1 MSSLQDKSVEPIA
14 LKAGVAPRT
23 LQEFLSQLKWD
34 QDKLRDRLQDIVR
47 TEHAGRHAIGIFD
60 ETSYVKKGDKT
71 PGVKRQWCG
80 AVGKEEN
87 CMVTVHLG
95 YACGE
100 FHCLLD
106 GELFLPEDWSAD
118 RQRCREA
125 GIPEAITYRP
135 KWQIA
140 LELLD
145 RAVRG
150 PRHPLRVAD
159 LRRRVR
165 RQARFLAQAWPR
177 ATSSS
182 SARSPAISPVGSRL
196 PAWSHDRSIAR
207 DVGAGVR
214 FRGWLP
220 TVPTLDVSTRCS
232 AGANSGTN
240 PGAVGGSRMGR
251 KGR

>member
-14 LKAGVAPRT
+14 LKAGVTPRT

-125 GIPEAITYRP
+125 GIPEAISYRP

-145 RAVRG
+145 RAVGRG
-150 PRHPLRVAD
+150 IHFEWLTFDEGYGGKPGF
-159 LRRRVR
+159 LRR
-165 RQARFLAQAWPR
+165 PGC

-232 AGANSGTN
+232 TSANSGTN